1 MELLVAKVVASALL
15 EYAAGELS
23 ADWFERQTF
32 VNLDFSR
39 ILPRVKNPV
48 VQLRL
53 MALLNE

>member
-39 ILPRVKNPV
+39 ILPMVKRAD
-48 VQLRL
+48 VQERL
-53 MALLNE
+53 AELLAA